1 MLELSF
7 QYLEIHSLFGFL
19 GRSIENQLLTVNLL
33 TFDGQDEQLTLNVV
47 HEAGRRPSKLLA
59 QGNTL
64 GTRKI

>member
-47 HEAGRRPSKLLA
+47 HEAG
-59 QGNTL
+59 
-64 GTRKI
+64 